1 MVREDL
7 VYLAETVRPGV
18 KYHDGRQREKRRE
31 AEVRLEGTT
40 FGFEGGI
47 SVIRRIRERRKTDG
61 TWPGFDGRKG
71 RRVREN
77 DKDRG
82 AKMDGEGQG
91 EAKRERNGLG
101 MGDRVGAGGRST
113 APCMG

>member
-1 MVREDL
+1 M
-7 VYLAETVRPGV
+7 
-18 KYHDGRQREKRRE
+18 KYHDGRKRGKDLS

-77 DKDRG
+77 DEDRG
-82 AKMDGEGQG
+82 ARMDEEGQR